1 MKKWKDQE
9 AEKALFGDPLRATKA
24 IMKTC
29 DVIDRNGLVSETELR
44 VGLENSPY
52 TSFLRHMVGSKANR
66 FRFYAR
72 DKCGKLSFSALLTA
86 VKDFNETKNPEKM
99 PINHHVDTPH
109 ARVVPFRPTGT
120 PEVRRQ
126 DSSWDEF
133 KRRHE
138 ASGCRCKNPA
148 CQKGQKAVKAD
159 SLFSAENPT
168 SI

>member
-99 PINHHVDTPH
+99 PINHHVTHLTLGLFLLGLLGHLKCDVKTALGTNSKGDMKPVD
-109 ARVVPFRPTGT
+109 AVVRTLPAKRVR
-120 PEVRRQ
+120 
-126 DSSWDEF
+126 
-133 KRRHE
+133 K
-138 ASGCRCKNPA
+138 
-148 CQKGQKAVKAD
+148 
-159 SLFSAENPT
+159 L
-168 SI
+168 